1 MLDQKW
7 FPFRLIDQDNEEMYP
22 FAAKR
27 DYQRYSFVT
36 FNVKSSEKGKF
47 YFVPL
52 RRSKKEEA
60 YRMGKKIFDFHVELL
75 FLLSLS
81 RGQCPVVFV
90 YTDSTIC
97 KCFTTAFDNC
107 LPLFLRV
114 DFTIGKPWHEKYP
127 HCITVEITERSPPT
141 LICATICG
149 NKRSVHRDVEGTMLD
164 GRLWEEK

>member
-52 RRSKKEEA
+52 RRSKREEA
-60 YRMGKKIFDFHVELL
+60 CTEWERKYSTSTSSTWNYYFFPPYREDNAPSYLCIPIPPFANVSQ
-75 FLLSLS
+75 LLSTT
-81 RGQCPVVFV
+81 VFPFF
-90 YTDSTIC
+90 Y
-97 KCFTTAFDNC
+97 
-107 LPLFLRV
+107 
-114 DFTIGKPWHEKYP
+114 E
-127 HCITVEITERSPPT
+127 
-141 LICATICG
+141 LIL
-149 NKRSVHRDVEGTMLD
+149 RSVNLGTKNILVVSPTKLPNV
-164 GRLWEEK
+164 RLPH